1 MNSEHILLYY
11 LFQVIIYT
19 LCMYNIITGLN
30 IIWLLINGLIHMVL
44 SLLWGNL
51 GFCLSYERMYE
62 IPKLEVNL
70 NHQDQ

>member
-1 MNSEHILLYY
+1 
-11 LFQVIIYT
+11 
-19 LCMYNIITGLN
+19 MYNIITGLN

-51 GFCLSYERMYE
+51 GFCLSFE
-62 IPKLEVNL
+62 IPKLDINL